1 MSHTTSAAVDIAR
14 RMDRLPVLRSHR
26 FMTLVVGAG
35 LFFDCYENFLAV
47 TIAKVLERDFALSGM
62 TLSLVLASAFIG
74 QFIGA
79 LLLGRLADR
88 IGRRRAFI
96 VNLLLYCGFSLVAAF
111 SPSAWW
117 LIVCRFIAGVG
128 IGGEYALADSYLS
141 ELLPAR
147 VRGRYISWAYTVSF
161 FGVPAV
167 GVLALW
173 LVPLSP
179 AGIAGWRWLFVIGAL
194 GGVLVWWVRRAVPES
209 PRWLALHG
217 RVDAATRIVERLE
230 DEARRAGHVLADPAP
245 RVYAGGPGDG
255 GGAPGAG
262 AAVPAGGAG
271 VDRVGGAA
279 GQPDRSPGAGGGGK
293 PTFASLFRPPLR
305 RRTVMTSLLSGLQ
318 VFGYYGFGTVATL
331 VLTAKG
337 FDVIHSLGY
346 IALTYLGYPV
356 GSALSV
362 PIIERAE
369 RKFLVMVS
377 AGAMAVFGV
386 AFGLAQAPWQAVVAG
401 LLFTV
406 SSNVGSNAYHIYLA
420 ENFPTRVRGTAVG
433 FAYSMSKMV
442 AALLPFILIPLLH
455 AAGPGPVFAVVA
467 TALVLAI
474 ILVGT
479 LGGRTTG
486 RGVDE

>member
-1 MSHTTSAAVDIAR
+1 AGAR
-14 RMDRLPVLRSHR
+14 RWAGGRWGRAGR
-26 FMTLVVGAG
+26 GCRGAG
-35 LFFDCYENFLAV
+35 
-47 TIAKVLERDFALSGM
+47 RW
-62 TLSLVLASAFIG
+62 
-74 QFIGA
+74 
-79 LLLGRLADR
+79 GRAR
-88 IGRRRAFI
+88 PGRR
-96 VNLLLYCGFSLVAAF
+96 CS
-111 SPSAWW
+111 
-117 LIVCRFIAGVG
+117 
-128 IGGEYALADSYLS
+128 
-141 ELLPAR
+141 
-147 VRGRYISWAYTVSF
+147 
-161 FGVPAV
+161 
-167 GVLALW
+167 
-173 LVPLSP
+173 
-179 AGIAGWRWLFVIGAL
+179 
-194 GGVLVWWVRRAVPES
+194 
-209 PRWLALHG
+209 
-217 RVDAATRIVERLE
+217 
-230 DEARRAGHVLADPAP
+230 
-245 RVYAGGPGDG
+245 
-255 GGAPGAG
+255 
-262 AAVPAGGAG
+262 
-271 VDRVGGAA
+271 GAA
-279 GQPDRSPGAGGGGK
+279 GAVAGRGARGK

-369 RKFLVMVS
+369 RKLLVMGS

-467 TALVLAI
+467 TALVLAVI
-474 ILVGT
+474 VVGT

>member
-1 MSHTTSAAVDIAR
+1 MSRTTAAAVDIAR
-14 RMDRLPVLRSHR
+14 RMDRLPLLRSHR

-47 TIAKVLERDFALSGM
+47 TIAKVLERDFALSGT

-161 FGVPAV
+161 FGMPAV

-230 DEARRAGHVLADPAP
+230 DEARRAARP
-245 RVYAGGPGDG
+245 RRP
-255 GGAPGAG
+255 
-262 AAVPAGGAG
+262 
-271 VDRVGGAA
+271 GAA
-279 GQPDRSPGAGGGGK
+279 GARTCGDDPQRRA
-293 PTFASLFRPPLR
+293 RPR
-305 RRTVMTSLLSGLQ
+305 LLLQ
-318 VFGYYGFGTVATL
+318 RQIDEA
-331 VLTAKG
+331 
-337 FDVIHSLGY
+337 
-346 IALTYLGYPV
+346 
-356 GSALSV
+356 
-362 PIIERAE
+362 
-369 RKFLVMVS
+369 
-377 AGAMAVFGV
+377 
-386 AFGLAQAPWQAVVAG
+386 
-401 LLFTV
+401 
-406 SSNVGSNAYHIYLA
+406 
-420 ENFPTRVRGTAVG
+420 
-433 FAYSMSKMV
+433 
-442 AALLPFILIPLLH
+442 
-455 AAGPGPVFAVVA
+455 VA
-467 TALVLAI
+467 TAHDERVDAVIRHRLRGEFA
-474 ILVGT
+474 
-479 LGGRTTG
+479 GGRRRRALDAHHVHAPLAEPPARRVRRRDG
-486 RGVDE
+486 